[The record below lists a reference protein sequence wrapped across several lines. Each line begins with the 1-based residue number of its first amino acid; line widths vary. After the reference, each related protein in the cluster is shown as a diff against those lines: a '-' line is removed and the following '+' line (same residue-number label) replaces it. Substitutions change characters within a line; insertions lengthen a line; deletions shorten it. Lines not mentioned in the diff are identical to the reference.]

1 MNMVNNIILN
11 FIWLNYY
18 VNKII
23 FVVYILDY
31 FYLLLMW
38 EKCGISFCLIVL
50 NLKIIVFKLI
60 NVFLFS
66 FRDVCVKI
74 F

>member
-23 FVVYILDY
+23 IVVYILDY
-31 FYLLLMW
+31 FYLWLMW